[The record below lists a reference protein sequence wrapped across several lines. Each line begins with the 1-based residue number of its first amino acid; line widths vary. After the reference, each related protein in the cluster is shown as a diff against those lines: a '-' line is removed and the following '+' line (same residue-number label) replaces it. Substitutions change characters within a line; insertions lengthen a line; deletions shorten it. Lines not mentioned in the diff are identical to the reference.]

1 MSDRPSL
8 EITFRSGRPAT
19 AYLTL
24 PRRRGDRA
32 DRTIP
37 HGAFVVDYAADG
49 RPIGIEIE
57 SVSPAVVPRLKR
69 LLTELGVTG
78 VGAEVLAPLGSP

>member
-1 MSDRPSL
+1 MTDAHL
-8 EITFRSGRPAT
+8 EITYRDGRPAT

-32 DRTIP
+32 ARTDP
-37 HGAFVVDYAADG
+37 HGSFFVDYAPDG

-57 SVSPAVVPRLKR
+57 GVGPATIGRLRR
-69 LLTELGVTG
+69 LLTELGVKG
-78 VGAEVLAPLGSP
+78 VDANDLAPLGAV

>member
-1 MSDRPSL
+1 MSDAPSL
-8 EITFRSGRPAT
+8 EMSFRSGRPAS

-32 DRTIP
+32 ERTIP
-37 HGAFVVDYAADG
+37 HGPFVVDYAADG

-57 SVSPAVVPRLKR
+57 QVSPAVVPRLKR
-69 LLTELGVTG
+69 LLNELGVTG
-78 VGAEVLAPLGSP
+78 VGPEVLAPLGSP